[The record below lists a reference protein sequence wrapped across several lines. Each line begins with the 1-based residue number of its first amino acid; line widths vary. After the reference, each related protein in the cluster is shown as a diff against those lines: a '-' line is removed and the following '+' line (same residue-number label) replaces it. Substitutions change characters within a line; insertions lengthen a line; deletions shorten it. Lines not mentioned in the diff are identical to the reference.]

1 MQLIFLLMCSFI
13 PIIGLIVTLF
23 LYIFNHKSKGITYSI
38 ILALFF
44 GLLAYHF
51 IPLKVYDLY
60 RHHQLVQ
67 QFMIDSSLTKLI
79 AIIKNSDLEILPIL
93 ISYLISFTNNKDL
106 LQMIIV
112 TTGYFILFYMMYD
125 YRKKINISNLY
136 FVLIVANIIFGFYLL
151 YFISGLYFYVGIIIF
166 ALGFYL
172 DYQKGQRY
180 LPWLCY
186 LISLLFHNSIL
197 FPLFILII
205 YKACKS
211 KFSIKCLLVIILIII
226 FPKYILE
233 VLSNITNLKLFS
245 NTLYM
250 YNTYLLHNNHM
261 FTHYHGTMFTVEIIK
276 TVLITLISFYYLY
289 KKEES
294 KTNGYIVILLIS
306 TLLSMTMSIVMIRFI
321 MLIQFISIPLF
332 LKFNLNK
339 NKNKIFL
346 IIMLLLATIFYFSFF
361 IKTIS
366 NQNFGNYFT
375 DRLFQP
381 IFEILKK

>member
-136 FVLIVANIIFGFYLL
+136 FVLIVANIIFGFYL
-151 YFISGLYFYVGIIIF
+151 YYPHV
-166 ALGFYL
+166 
-172 DYQKGQRY
+172 
-180 LPWLCY
+180 
-186 LISLLFHNSIL
+186 L
-197 FPLFILII
+197 FP
-205 YKACKS
+205 
-211 KFSIKCLLVIILIII
+211 
-226 FPKYILE
+226 
-233 VLSNITNLKLFS
+233 
-245 NTLYM
+245 
-250 YNTYLLHNNHM
+250 H
-261 FTHYHGTMFTVEIIK
+261 
-276 TVLITLISFYYLY
+276 
-289 KKEES
+289 
-294 KTNGYIVILLIS
+294 
-306 TLLSMTMSIVMIRFI
+306 
-321 MLIQFISIPLF
+321 
-332 LKFNLNK
+332 
-339 NKNKIFL
+339 
-346 IIMLLLATIFYFSFF
+346 
-361 IKTIS
+361 
-366 NQNFGNYFT
+366 
-375 DRLFQP
+375 
-381 IFEILKK
+381 